1 MSIKQL
7 LNQSV
12 TIYNNAGRTA
22 YGRPSFS
29 SGLAVRA
36 RVQRQN
42 KQVQSYSVQGDK
54 SQVVIS
60 NVMLILPSSTTI
72 AVDDKVTYSST
83 DYKVL
88 NVYQAVDGQGT
99 THHLEVDVIKWHEA

>member
-1 MSIKQL
+1 MSINSL
-7 LNQSV
+7 LNQTV
-12 TIYNNAGRTA
+12 TIYNNSGRTA

-29 SGLAVRA
+29 TATASRA

-60 NVMLILPSSTTI
+60 NIMLILPPTVTI
-72 AVDDKVTYSST
+72 AVDDKVTYSSI

-88 NVYQAVDGQGT
+88 NVYQAVDGQGNVN
-99 THHLEVDVIKWHEA
+99 HLEVDVIKWHEA